1 MSSPTFAPPSTNN
14 PSKMEGTAHKR
25 RIALLGSTGSMG
37 MQSLEVIAQY
47 PDLLQLE
54 VIAANSSADL
64 LIQQA
69 RQFKPNIVVV
79 VQEAAYK
86 VVKEALA
93 DEDVKVFFGEQSL
106 CDVCEMECVDMVL
119 SCIVGVAGLRP
130 VYHAI
135 ECGKLIALANK
146 ETLVV
151 AGELM
156 TRKAREMQTAIYPVD
171 SEHSA
176 IFQALAGEQHQSIE
190 KLIITASGGPF
201 RGWTRAQLE
210 EVTLTKALQHPNW
223 SMGPKVTID
232 SSTLMNKGL
241 EVIEAK
247 WLFNIPIDRIE
258 TVVHPQSIIHS
269 LVQFHDGSIK
279 AQLGLPDMKLPIQ
292 YAITYPFRL
301 ENKFPRFDFAKYPQL
316 SFEQPNRELFPCLDI
331 AYRASRQGGNMPCV
345 MNAANEVAVQW
356 FLQEK
361 IRYVDI
367 PRVIEHALAHA
378 DFCIP
383 TSVDEYL
390 AVDKETKDRLLASQP
405 FCS

>member
-1 MSSPTFAPPSTNN
+1 MN
-14 PSKMEGTAHKR
+14 EQAHKR

-37 MQSLEVIAQY
+37 VQSLQVIAQY

-54 VIAANSSADL
+54 VIAANSSAEL

-69 RQFKPNIVVV
+69 RTYKPNIVVV
-79 VQEAAYK
+79 VQEEAYK
-86 VVKEALA
+86 IVKEALA
-93 DEDVKVFFGEQSL
+93 DEDVKVFCGEQSL

-130 VYHAI
+130 IYHAI
-135 ECGKLIALANK
+135 DCGKLIALANK

-156 TRKAREMQTAIYPVD
+156 TRKAKERQVPIYPVD

-176 IFQALAGEQHQSIE
+176 IFQSLAGEQFNPIE

-201 RGWTRAQLE
+201 RGWSKE
-210 EVTLTKALQHPNW
+210 ELQAVTLERALKHPNW
-223 SMGPKVTID
+223 NMGPKVTID

-247 WLFNIPIDRIE
+247 WLFDVPLENIE
-258 TVVHPQSIIHS
+258 VVVHPQSVVHS
-269 LVQFHDGSIK
+269 LVQFRDGSIK
-279 AQLGLPDMKLPIQ
+279 AQLGVPDMKLPIQ
-292 YAITYPFRL
+292 YAITYPLRL
-301 ENKFPRFDFAKYPQL
+301 ENSFPRFDFANYPQL
-316 SFEQPNRELFPCLDI
+316 TFEKPDLEAFPCLNI
-331 AYRASRQGGNMPCV
+331 AYEASRRGGCMPCV

-361 IRYVDI
+361 IRYAEI
-367 PRVIEHALAHA
+367 PVLIENALAKA
-378 DFCIP
+378 DFCVP
-383 TSVDEYL
+383 QSVEEYL
-390 AVDKETKDRLLASQP
+390 EIDKETKNRI
-405 FCS
+405 CRGE

>member
-1 MSSPTFAPPSTNN
+1 MN
-14 PSKMEGTAHKR
+14 EQAHKR

-37 MQSLEVIAQY
+37 VQSLQVIAQY

-54 VIAANSSADL
+54 VIAANSSAEL

-69 RQFKPNIVVV
+69 RTYKPNIVVV
-79 VQEAAYK
+79 VQEEAYK
-86 VVKEALA
+86 IVKEALA
-93 DEDVKVFFGEQSL
+93 NEDIKVFCGEQSL

-130 VYHAI
+130 IYHAI
-135 ECGKLIALANK
+135 DCGKLIALANK

-156 TRKAREMQTAIYPVD
+156 TRKTKERQVPIYPVD

-176 IFQALAGEQHQSIE
+176 IFQSLAGEQFNPIE

-201 RGWTRAQLE
+201 RGWSKE
-210 EVTLTKALQHPNW
+210 ELQAVTLERALKHPNW
-223 SMGPKVTID
+223 NMGPKVTID

-247 WLFNIPIDRIE
+247 WLFDVPLENIE
-258 TVVHPQSIIHS
+258 VVVHPQSVVHS
-269 LVQFHDGSIK
+269 LVQFRDGSIK
-279 AQLGLPDMKLPIQ
+279 AQLGVPDMKLPIQ
-292 YAITYPFRL
+292 YAITYPLRL
-301 ENKFPRFDFAKYPQL
+301 ENSFPRFDFANYPQL
-316 SFEQPNRELFPCLDI
+316 TFAKPDLEAFPCLNI
-331 AYRASRQGGNMPCV
+331 AYEASRRGGCMPCV

-361 IRYVDI
+361 IRYAEI
-367 PRVIEHALAHA
+367 PVLIENALAKA
-378 DFCIP
+378 DFCVP
-383 TSVDEYL
+383 QSVEEYL
-390 AVDKETKDRLLASQP
+390 EIDKETKNRI
-405 FCS
+405 CRGE

>member
-1 MSSPTFAPPSTNN
+1 MN
-14 PSKMEGTAHKR
+14 EQAHKR

-37 MQSLEVIAQY
+37 VQSLQVIAQY

-54 VIAANSSADL
+54 VIAANSSAEL

-69 RQFKPNIVVV
+69 RTYKPNIVVV
-79 VQEAAYK
+79 VQEEAYK
-86 VVKEALA
+86 IVKEALA
-93 DEDVKVFFGEQSL
+93 NEDIKVFCGEQSL

-130 VYHAI
+130 IYHAI
-135 ECGKLIALANK
+135 DCGKLIALANK

-156 TRKAREMQTAIYPVD
+156 TRKTKERQVPIYPVD

-176 IFQALAGEQHQSIE
+176 IFQSLAGEQFNPIE

-201 RGWTRAQLE
+201 RGWSKE
-210 EVTLTKALQHPNW
+210 ELQAVTLERALKHPNW
-223 SMGPKVTID
+223 NMGPKVTID

-247 WLFNIPIDRIE
+247 WLFDVPLENIE
-258 TVVHPQSIIHS
+258 VVMHPQSVVHS
-269 LVQFHDGSIK
+269 LVQFRDGSIK
-279 AQLGLPDMKLPIQ
+279 AQLGVPDMKLPIQ
-292 YAITYPFRL
+292 YAITYPLRL
-301 ENKFPRFDFAKYPQL
+301 ENSFPRFDFANYPQL
-316 SFEQPNRELFPCLDI
+316 TFEKPDLEAFPCLNI
-331 AYRASRQGGNMPCV
+331 AYEASRRGGCMPCV

-361 IRYVDI
+361 IRYAEI
-367 PRVIEHALAHA
+367 PVLIENALAKA
-378 DFCIP
+378 DFCVP
-383 TSVDEYL
+383 QSVEEYL
-390 AVDKETKDRLLASQP
+390 EIDKETKNRI
-405 FCS
+405 CRGE

>member
-1 MSSPTFAPPSTNN
+1 MN
-14 PSKMEGTAHKR
+14 EQAHKR

-37 MQSLEVIAQY
+37 VQSLQVIAQY

-54 VIAANSSADL
+54 VIAANSSAEL

-69 RQFKPNIVVV
+69 RTYKPNIVVV
-79 VQEAAYK
+79 GQEEAYK
-86 VVKEALA
+86 SVKEALA
-93 DEDVKVFFGEQSL
+93 DEDVKVFCGEQSL

-130 VYHAI
+130 IYHAI
-135 ECGKLIALANK
+135 DCGKLIALANK

-156 TRKAREMQTAIYPVD
+156 TRKAKERQVPIYPVD

-176 IFQALAGEQHQSIE
+176 IFQSLAGEQFNPIE

-201 RGWTRAQLE
+201 RGWSKE
-210 EVTLTKALQHPNW
+210 ELQAVTLERALKHPNW
-223 SMGPKVTID
+223 NMGPKVTID

-247 WLFNIPIDRIE
+247 WLFDVPLENIE
-258 TVVHPQSIIHS
+258 VVVHPQSVVHS
-269 LVQFHDGSIK
+269 LVQFRDGSIK
-279 AQLGLPDMKLPIQ
+279 AQLGVPDMKLPIQ
-292 YAITYPFRL
+292 YAITYPLRL
-301 ENKFPRFDFAKYPQL
+301 ENSFPRFDFANYPQL
-316 SFEQPNRELFPCLDI
+316 TFEKPDLEAFPCLNI
-331 AYRASRQGGNMPCV
+331 AYEASRRGGCMPCV

-361 IRYVDI
+361 IRYAEI
-367 PRVIEHALAHA
+367 PVLIENALAKA
-378 DFCIP
+378 DFCVP
-383 TSVDEYL
+383 QSVEEYL
-390 AVDKETKDRLLASQP
+390 EIDKETKNRI
-405 FCS
+405 CRGE

>member
-1 MSSPTFAPPSTNN
+1 
-14 PSKMEGTAHKR
+14 
-25 RIALLGSTGSMG
+25 MG
-37 MQSLEVIAQY
+37 VQSLEVIAQY

-69 RQFKPNIVVV
+69 RTYKPNIVVV
-79 VQEAAYK
+79 VREDAYRK
-86 VVKEALA
+86 VKEALA
-93 DEDVKVFFGEQSL
+93 DEDVKVFCGEQSL

-135 ECGKLIALANK
+135 DCGKPIALANK

-156 TRKAREMQTAIYPVD
+156 TRKAKERQVPLYPVD

-176 IFQALAGEQHQSIE
+176 IFQCLAGEQFNPIE

-201 RGWTRAQLE
+201 RGWTKEALQ
-210 EVTLTKALQHPNW
+210 EVTLARALKHPNW

-247 WLFNIPIDRIE
+247 WLFDVPLDNIE
-258 TVVHPQSIIHS
+258 VVVHPQSVVHS
-269 LVQFHDGSIK
+269 LVQFRDGSIK
-279 AQLGLPDMKLPIQ
+279 AQLGVPDMKLPIQ
-292 YAITYPFRL
+292 YAITYPLRL
-301 ENKFPRFDFAKYPQL
+301 ENQLPRFNFADYPNL
-316 SFEQPNRELFPCLDI
+316 TFEKPDMETFPCLGI
-331 AYRASRQGGNMPCV
+331 AYEASRKGGNLPCV
-345 MNAANEVAVQW
+345 MNAANEIAVQW
-356 FLQEK
+356 FLEEK
-361 IRYVDI
+361 IHYTEI
-367 PRVIEHALAHA
+367 PAIIEKTLAKA
-378 DFCIP
+378 DYCVP
-383 TSVDEYL
+383 QSVDEYL
-390 AVDKETKDRLLASQP
+390 AIDKETKERI
-405 FCS
+405 CKGE

>member
-1 MSSPTFAPPSTNN
+1 MN
-14 PSKMEGTAHKR
+14 EQAHKR

-37 MQSLEVIAQY
+37 VQSLQVIAQY

-54 VIAANSSADL
+54 VIAANSSAEL

-69 RQFKPNIVVV
+69 RTYKPNIVVV
-79 VQEAAYK
+79 VQEEAYK
-86 VVKEALA
+86 IVKEALA
-93 DEDVKVFFGEQSL
+93 DEDVKVFCGEQSL

-130 VYHAI
+130 IYHAI
-135 ECGKLIALANK
+135 DCGKLIALANK

-156 TRKAREMQTAIYPVD
+156 TRKAKERQVPIYPVD

-176 IFQALAGEQHQSIE
+176 IFQSLAGEQFNPIE

-201 RGWTRAQLE
+201 RGWSKE
-210 EVTLTKALQHPNW
+210 ELQAVTLERALKHPNW
-223 SMGPKVTID
+223 NMGPKVTID

-247 WLFNIPIDRIE
+247 WLFDVPLENIE
-258 TVVHPQSIIHS
+258 VVVHPQSVVHS
-269 LVQFHDGSIK
+269 LVQFRDGSIK
-279 AQLGLPDMKLPIQ
+279 AQLGVPDMKLPIQ
-292 YAITYPFRL
+292 YAITYPLRL
-301 ENKFPRFDFAKYPQL
+301 ENSFPRFDFANYPQL
-316 SFEQPNRELFPCLDI
+316 TFEKPDLETFPCLNI
-331 AYRASRQGGNMPCV
+331 AYEASRRGGCMPCV

-361 IRYVDI
+361 IRYAEI
-367 PRVIEHALAHA
+367 PVLIENALAKA
-378 DFCIP
+378 DFCVP
-383 TSVDEYL
+383 QSVEEYL
-390 AVDKETKDRLLASQP
+390 EIDKETKNRI
-405 FCS
+405 CRGE

>member
-1 MSSPTFAPPSTNN
+1 MSEQP
-14 PSKMEGTAHKR
+14 KR

-37 MQSLEVIAQY
+37 TQSLEVIAQH

-69 RQFKPNIVVV
+69 RQYKPNIVVV
-79 VQEAAYK
+79 VQETAYN
-86 VVKEALA
+86 VVKAALA
-93 DEDVKVFFGEQSL
+93 DEDVKVFCGEQSL

-130 VYHAI
+130 AYHAL
-135 ECGKLIALANK
+135 ECGKPLALANK

-156 TRKAREMQTAIYPVD
+156 TKTAREMNTCILPVD

-176 IFQALAGEQHQSIE
+176 IFQCLVGERHETIE
-190 KLIITASGGPF
+190 KILITASGGPF
-201 RGWTRAQLE
+201 RGWTKEQLE
-210 EVTLTKALQHPNW
+210 TVTLAQALKHPNW

-247 WLFNIPIDRIE
+247 WLFDMPIDQIE
-258 TVVHPQSIIHS
+258 PIVHPQSIVHS
-269 LVQFHDGSIK
+269 MVQFKDGSIK
-279 AQLGLPDMKLPIQ
+279 AQLGVPTMMLPIQ
-292 YAITYPFRL
+292 YALTYPFRT
-301 ENKFPRFDFAKYPQL
+301 ESNFPRLNFADYPSL
-316 SFEQPNRELFPCLDI
+316 TFEKPDREVFPCLDL
-331 AYRASRQGGNMPCV
+331 AFRASRQGGNMPCV
-345 MNAANEVAVQW
+345 MNAANEVAVKL

-367 PRVIEHALAHA
+367 PQFIANALDKAT
-378 DFCIP
+378 FCTP
-383 TSVDEYL
+383 QSVDDYL
-390 AVDKETKDRLLASQP
+390 AIDRETRATLSTTHNLK
-405 FCS
+405 

>member
-1 MSSPTFAPPSTNN
+1 MNEQAQ
-14 PSKMEGTAHKR
+14 KR

-37 MQSLEVIAQY
+37 VQSLQVIEQY

-69 RQFKPNIVVV
+69 LTYKPNIVVV
-79 VQEAAYK
+79 VQEDAYRK
-86 VVKEALA
+86 VKEALA
-93 DEDVKVFFGEQSL
+93 EEDIKVFCGEQSL

-130 VYHAI
+130 IYHAI
-135 ECGKLIALANK
+135 GCGKLIALANK

-156 TRKAREMQTAIYPVD
+156 TRKAKECQVPIYPVD

-176 IFQALAGEQHQSIE
+176 IFQCLAGEQHNPIE

-201 RGWTRAQLE
+201 RGWSKEALQQ
-210 EVTLTKALQHPNW
+210 VTLSSALKHPNW
-223 SMGPKVTID
+223 NMGPKVTID

-247 WLFNIPIDRIE
+247 WLFDVPLENIE
-258 TVVHPQSIIHS
+258 VVVHPQSVVHS
-269 LVQFHDGSIK
+269 LVQFRDGSLK
-279 AQLGLPDMKLPIQ
+279 AQLGVPDMKLPIQ
-292 YAITYPFRL
+292 YAVTYPLRL
-301 ENKFPRFDFAKYPQL
+301 ENEFPRFDFADYPKL
-316 SFEQPNRELFPCLDI
+316 TFEKPDLETFPCLNI
-331 AYRASRQGGNMPCV
+331 AYEASRQGGCMPCV
-345 MNAANEVAVQW
+345 MNAANEIAVQW

-367 PRVIEHALAHA
+367 PAVIEDALAKA
-378 DFCIP
+378 DYCTP
-383 TSVDEYL
+383 QSVEEYL
-390 AVDKETKDRLLASQP
+390 EIDRQTKQRICRDA
-405 FCS
+405 

>member
-1 MSSPTFAPPSTNN
+1 MN
-14 PSKMEGTAHKR
+14 EQAHKR

-37 MQSLEVIAQY
+37 VQSLQVIAQY

-54 VIAANSSADL
+54 VIAANSSAEL

-69 RQFKPNIVVV
+69 RTYKPNIVVV
-79 VQEAAYK
+79 VQEEAYK
-86 VVKEALA
+86 IVKEALA
-93 DEDVKVFFGEQSL
+93 NEDIKVFCGEQSL

-130 VYHAI
+130 IYHAI
-135 ECGKLIALANK
+135 DCGKLIALANK

-156 TRKAREMQTAIYPVD
+156 TRKTKERQVPIYPVD

-176 IFQALAGEQHQSIE
+176 IFQSLAGEQFNPIE

-201 RGWTRAQLE
+201 RGWSKE
-210 EVTLTKALQHPNW
+210 ELQAVTLERALKHPNW
-223 SMGPKVTID
+223 NMGPKVTID

-247 WLFNIPIDRIE
+247 WLFDVPLENIE
-258 TVVHPQSIIHS
+258 VVVHPQSVVHS
-269 LVQFHDGSIK
+269 LVQFRDGSIK
-279 AQLGLPDMKLPIQ
+279 AQLGVPDMKLPIQ
-292 YAITYPFRL
+292 YAITYPLRL
-301 ENKFPRFDFAKYPQL
+301 ENSFPRFDFANYPQL
-316 SFEQPNRELFPCLDI
+316 TFEKPDLEAFPCLNI
-331 AYRASRQGGNMPCV
+331 AYEASRRGGCMPCV

-361 IRYVDI
+361 IRYAEI
-367 PRVIEHALAHA
+367 PVLIENALAKA
-378 DFCIP
+378 DFCVP
-383 TSVDEYL
+383 QSVEEYL
-390 AVDKETKDRLLASQP
+390 EIDKETKNRI
-405 FCS
+405 CRGE

>member
-1 MSSPTFAPPSTNN
+1 MNEQAQ
-14 PSKMEGTAHKR
+14 KR

-37 MQSLEVIAQY
+37 VQSLQVIEQY

-69 RQFKPNIVVV
+69 LTYKPNIVVV
-79 VQEAAYK
+79 VQEDAYRK
-86 VVKEALA
+86 VKEALA
-93 DEDVKVFFGEQSL
+93 EEDIKVFCGEQSL

-130 VYHAI
+130 IYHAI
-135 ECGKLIALANK
+135 GCGKLIALANK

-156 TRKAREMQTAIYPVD
+156 TRKAKECQVPIYPVD

-176 IFQALAGEQHQSIE
+176 IFQCLAGEQHNPIE
-190 KLIITASGGPF
+190 KLVITASGGPF
-201 RGWTRAQLE
+201 RGWSKEALQQ
-210 EVTLTKALQHPNW
+210 VTLASALKHPNW
-223 SMGPKVTID
+223 NMGPKVTID

-247 WLFNIPIDRIE
+247 WLFDVPLENIE
-258 TVVHPQSIIHS
+258 VVVHPQSVVHS
-269 LVQFHDGSIK
+269 LVQFRDGSLK
-279 AQLGLPDMKLPIQ
+279 AQLGVPDMKLPIQ
-292 YAITYPFRL
+292 YAVTYPLRL
-301 ENKFPRFDFAKYPQL
+301 ENEFPRFDFADYPKL
-316 SFEQPNRELFPCLDI
+316 TFEKPDLETFPCLNI
-331 AYRASRQGGNMPCV
+331 AYEASRQGGCMPCV
-345 MNAANEVAVQW
+345 MNAANEIAVQW

-367 PRVIEHALAHA
+367 PAVIEDALAKA
-378 DFCIP
+378 DYCTP
-383 TSVDEYL
+383 QSVEEYL
-390 AVDKETKDRLLASQP
+390 EIDRQTKQRICRDA
-405 FCS
+405 

>member
-1 MSSPTFAPPSTNN
+1 MN
-14 PSKMEGTAHKR
+14 EQHKR

-37 MQSLEVIAQY
+37 VQSLEVIAQY

-54 VIAANSSADL
+54 VIAANSSAEL

-69 RQFKPNIVVV
+69 KTFKPNIVVV
-79 VQEAAYK
+79 VQEEAYRI
-86 VVKEALA
+86 VKEALA
-93 DEDVKVFFGEQSL
+93 DEDIKVFCGEQSL
-106 CDVCEMECVDMVL
+106 CDVCEMDCVDMVL

-130 VYHAI
+130 IYHAI
-135 ECGKLIALANK
+135 DCGKLIALANK

-156 TRKAREMQTAIYPVD
+156 TRRAKEQKICIYPVD

-176 IFQALAGEQHQSIE
+176 IFQSLAGEHFNPIE

-201 RGWTRAQLE
+201 RGWSKEALQ
-210 EVTLTKALQHPNW
+210 EVTLEKALKHPNW
-223 SMGPKVTID
+223 NMGPKVTID
-232 SSTLMNKGL
+232 SASLMNKGL

-247 WLFNIPIDRIE
+247 WLFDVPLEKIE
-258 TVVHPQSIIHS
+258 VVVHPQSIVHS

-301 ENKFPRFDFAKYPQL
+301 ENNFPRLDFSNYPQL
-316 SFEQPNRELFPCLDI
+316 TFEKPDREVFPCLNI
-331 AYRASRQGGNMPCV
+331 AYQASKQGGCMPCV
-345 MNAANEVAVQW
+345 MNAANEIAVQW
-356 FLQEK
+356 FLQDK
-361 IRYVDI
+361 IKFVDI
-367 PRVIEHALAHA
+367 PNVIDSALQHAP
-378 DFCIP
+378 FCIP

-390 AVDKETKDRLLASQP
+390 EIDKETKLKLLSQR
-405 FCS
+405 F

>member
-1 MSSPTFAPPSTNN
+1 MN
-14 PSKMEGTAHKR
+14 EQAHKR

-37 MQSLEVIAQY
+37 VQSLQVIAQY

-54 VIAANSSADL
+54 VIAANSSAEL

-69 RQFKPNIVVV
+69 RTYKPNIVVV
-79 VQEAAYK
+79 VQEDAYK
-86 VVKEALA
+86 IVKEALA
-93 DEDVKVFFGEQSL
+93 DEDVKVFCGEQSL

-130 VYHAI
+130 IYHAI

-156 TRKAREMQTAIYPVD
+156 TRKAKERQVPIYPVD

-176 IFQALAGEQHQSIE
+176 IFQSLAGEQFNPIE

-201 RGWTRAQLE
+201 RGWSKE
-210 EVTLTKALQHPNW
+210 ELQAVTLERALKHPNW
-223 SMGPKVTID
+223 NMGPKVTID

-247 WLFNIPIDRIE
+247 WLFDVPLENIE
-258 TVVHPQSIIHS
+258 VVVHPQSVVHS
-269 LVQFHDGSIK
+269 LVQFRDGSIK
-279 AQLGLPDMKLPIQ
+279 AQLGVPDMKLPIQ
-292 YAITYPFRL
+292 YAITYPLRL
-301 ENKFPRFDFAKYPQL
+301 ENSFPRFDFANYPQL
-316 SFEQPNRELFPCLDI
+316 TFEKPDMETFPCLNI
-331 AYRASRQGGNMPCV
+331 AYEASRRGGCMPCV

-361 IRYVDI
+361 IRYAEI
-367 PRVIEHALAHA
+367 PVLIENALAKA
-378 DFCIP
+378 DFCVP
-383 TSVDEYL
+383 QSVEEYL
-390 AVDKETKDRLLASQP
+390 EIDKETKNRI
-405 FCS
+405 CRGE